1 MGEIFFSQLLNNLQT
16 LPVYSLKLYSRPKRN
31 DKERETSNERER
43 SRRTA
48 FGQSTME
55 RGNGQQ
61 RGVVNTR
68 EERETEHI
76 VEKEA
81 ER

>member
-31 DKERETSNERER
+31 DQERER
-43 SRRTA
+43 KRERHQMRGRRTV
-48 FGQSTME
+48 FGQSTVG

-61 RGVVNTR
+61 RGMVNTR
-68 EERETEHI
+68 RKKK
-76 VEKEA
+76 EKQSI
-81 ER
+81 